1 MIKNN
6 VDAVLLSSGGLD
18 STTLAYWLQKQGISF
33 VPLFIN
39 YGQHCVDTEYQTL
52 KEVIPSAFRESIHTI
67 DISQIYQGSKSKII
81 IEPNLW
87 TDNMV
92 GDPLYLPYRNLLMLS
107 TGAAFAQAYGYN
119 RLFAGFINS
128 NHAKEIDCS
137 ARFFVELGKMLSEY
151 GSVRIEMP
159 FRDMSKYEV
168 ACIGIDLNV
177 PLGNTFSCQAAS
189 VVPCGACPNCVDRLE
204 AFKQLENL
212 NS

>member
-204 AFKQLENL
+204 AFKQLENV